1 MKLVKTITNDLSD
14 REFEELTSKIIDA
27 MYEIEPDVRDLY
39 DIHINMI
46 SEEWQIDF
54 VPVDED
60 IPVIKVD
67 SYTSYDDQ
75 NREVLQITPKMLD
88 KFPEYLKVSNYDN
101 CLDIVNKLSI
111 VGDFVLALH
120 DFEYIL

>member
-1 MKLVKTITNDLSD
+1 MKLVKTVTNDLSD
-14 REFEELTSKIIDA
+14 REFEELTSRIIEAIYAVDP
-27 MYEIEPDVRDLY
+27 ETRDLY

-46 SEEWQIDF
+46 AEEWNVEF
-54 VPVDED
+54 VPTDDD

-67 SYTSYDDQ
+67 AFTSYDDQ

-88 KFPEYLKVSNYDN
+88 KFPEYLKVSNYDD
-101 CLDIVNKLSI
+101 CLDIVSKLSI
-111 VGDFVLALH
+111 IGDFVIALH

>member
-1 MKLVKTITNDLSD
+1 MKLVKTISNNLSD

-27 MYEIEPDVRDLY
+27 MYEIDSEVRDLY

-54 VPVDED
+54 VPTDDDV
-60 IPVIKVD
+60 PVIKVD
-67 SYTSYDDQ
+67 AYTSYDDR

-88 KFPEYLKVSNYDN
+88 KFPEYLKISNYDE
-101 CLDIVNKLSI
+101 CFEIVNKLSV

>member
-14 REFEELTSKIIDA
+14 REFEKLTSRIIEAIYAIDPEA
-27 MYEIEPDVRDLY
+27 RDLY

-46 SEEWQIDF
+46 AEEWNVEF
-54 VPVDED
+54 VPTDAD

-67 SYTSYDDQ
+67 SFTSYDDQ

-88 KFPEYLKVSNYDN
+88 KFPEYLKVSNYDD

-111 VGDFVLALH
+111 IGDFVVALH

>member
-1 MKLVKTITNDLSD
+1 MKLVKTIPNNLSD

-27 MYEIEPDVRDLY
+27 MYEIDSEVRDLY

-54 VPVDED
+54 VPTDDDV
-60 IPVIKVD
+60 PVIKVD
-67 SYTSYDDQ
+67 AYTSYDDR
-75 NREVLQITPKMLD
+75 NREVLQIAPKMLD
-88 KFPEYLKVSNYDN
+88 KFPEYLKISNYDE
-101 CLDIVNKLSI
+101 CLEIVNKLSV

>member
-1 MKLVKTITNDLSD
+1 MKLVKTIPNNLSD

-27 MYEIEPDVRDLY
+27 MYEIDSEVRDLY

-54 VPVDED
+54 VPTDADV
-60 IPVIKVD
+60 PVIKVD
-67 SYTSYDDQ
+67 AYTSYDDR

-88 KFPEYLKVSNYDN
+88 KFPEYLKVSNYDD
-101 CLDIVNKLSI
+101 CLEIVNKLSV